1 MKTDGIN
8 TDALLN
14 NAANT
19 TVWHTIRMTTLSV
32 HYKEADQRHLT
43 DSMATCDGCCVTISA
58 EMDWMATI
66 VDDC

>member
-1 MKTDGIN
+1 VSLQKKKAVVHTQQWSTEFMKTDGIN

-32 HYKEADQRHLT
+32 HYKEAD
-43 DSMATCDGCCVTISA
+43 
-58 EMDWMATI
+58 
-66 VDDC
+66 